1 MKTKRSR
8 HSFKLWV
15 CRLNGDPVA
24 LKVRYEDGLSFKRVR
39 RFLENKH
46 ERIEW
51 AWLNAQ
57 FIGDTV
63 AVLCGVSGLYA
74 QIWDSENHFAPV
86 DD

>member
-15 CRLNGDPVA
+15 CRLDGEPIG
-24 LKVRYEDGLSFKRVR
+24 LRVRYEDGLSFKKVKK
-39 RFLENKH
+39 FLETKR
-46 ERIEW
+46 EKIEW
-51 AWLNAQ
+51 AWMNAQ
-57 FIGDTV
+57 FVGDTV

-74 QIWDSENHFAPV
+74 QIWDHENHFAPV